1 MRNQRNIALVKAKPG
16 ARVFANQRHGAKQED
31 SHGRNQG
38 RQARQY
44 HIHSHRL
51 AGHVDGE
58 PSVSREGTCRAR
70 RVRPYHGRVGVFIY
84 YRQIVRAYDPVTTV
98 CVAFLLGMLIAF
110 CWCYSC
116 YMSDIIRFGQT
127 HLGW

>member
-1 MRNQRNIALVKAKPG
+1 M
-16 ARVFANQRHGAKQED
+16 
-31 SHGRNQG
+31 
-38 RQARQY
+38 
-44 HIHSHRL
+44 
-51 AGHVDGE
+51 DGE
-58 PSVSREGTCRAR
+58 PSVSREGTFRAS
-70 RVRPYHGRVGVFIY
+70 RVRPYHGRVATFIY

-116 YMSDIIRFGQT
+116 YMSDIIAFGQT